1 MSNLLNDDIC
11 LIGHESIDK
20 TVKTRK
26 PKVDICLKK
35 IYQCILMDL
44 PVADRSFYFTHGNH
58 PT

>member
-44 PVADRSFYFTHGNH
+44 PVADLPGLL
-58 PT
+58 